1 MREIFE
7 NDNKIIYCY
16 DRDYRPMSAL
26 DRYDPNLLDDEEY
39 SEMSQGERNAAET
52 EMRKRDRAAGIIRD
66 DRDLL
71 YGNFILSL
79 IDLDDRTIY
88 VYT

>member
-1 MREIFE
+1 
-7 NDNKIIYCY
+7 
-16 DRDYRPMSAL
+16 MSAL

-39 SEMSQGERNAAET
+39 SEMSQDERVAAEA

-71 YGNFILSL
+71 YGNILFHNLL
-79 IDLDDRTIY
+79 ISKNRNNLQILN
-88 VYT
+88 

>member
-1 MREIFE
+1 
-7 NDNKIIYCY
+7 
-16 DRDYRPMSAL
+16 MSAL

-39 SEMSQGERNAAET
+39 SEMSQDERRAAEAD
-52 EMRKRDRAAGIIRD
+52 MRKRDRAAGIIRD

-79 IDLDDRTIY
+79 ID
-88 VYT
+88 V

>member
-1 MREIFE
+1 MQTRKILEDI
-7 NDNKIIYCY
+7 NKIIYFF
-16 DRDYRPMSAL
+16 DRDYRPMSGL

-39 SEMSQGERNAAET
+39 SEMSQGERLAAET

-71 YGNFILSL
+71 YGNFVSSL
-79 IDLDDRTIY
+79 TDI
-88 VYT
+88 

>member
-1 MREIFE
+1 MCKKILAC
-7 NDNKIIYCY
+7 NKNKIILSY

-26 DRYDPNLLDDEEY
+26 DRYDPNLLDDSEY
-39 SEMSQGERNAAET
+39 SEMSQDERVAAET

-71 YGNFILSL
+71 YGIFL
-79 IDLDDRTIY
+79 
-88 VYT
+88 

>member
-1 MREIFE
+1 
-7 NDNKIIYCY
+7 
-16 DRDYRPMSAL
+16 MSAL

-39 SEMSQGERNAAET
+39 SEMSQGERVAAEV

-71 YGNFILSL
+71 YGNFYHLL
-79 IDLDDRTIY
+79 ISKN
-88 VYT
+88 

>member
-1 MREIFE
+1 
-7 NDNKIIYCY
+7 
-16 DRDYRPMSAL
+16 MSAL

-39 SEMSQGERNAAET
+39 SDISQEERIAAEA

-71 YGNFILSL
+71 YGNFRKKY
-79 IDLDDRTIY
+79 IDH
-88 VYT
+88 

>member
-1 MREIFE
+1 
-7 NDNKIIYCY
+7 
-16 DRDYRPMSAL
+16 MSAL

-39 SEMSQGERNAAET
+39 SELSQGERVAAEV

-71 YGNFILSL
+71 YGNFVSSL
-79 IDLDDRTIY
+79 IDI
-88 VYT
+88 

>member
-1 MREIFE
+1 
-7 NDNKIIYCY
+7 
-16 DRDYRPMSAL
+16 MSGL

-39 SEMSQGERNAAET
+39 SEMSQGERLAAET

-71 YGNFILSL
+71 YGNFVSL
-79 IDLDDRTIY
+79 LTDIQR
-88 VYT
+88 

>member
-1 MREIFE
+1 
-7 NDNKIIYCY
+7 
-16 DRDYRPMSAL
+16 MSAL

-39 SEMSQGERNAAET
+39 SEMSQGERVAAEA

-71 YGNFILSL
+71 YGNFIL
-79 IDLDDRTIY
+79 
-88 VYT
+88 

>member
-1 MREIFE
+1 
-7 NDNKIIYCY
+7 
-16 DRDYRPMSAL
+16 MSAL

-39 SEMSQGERNAAET
+39 SNISQEERIAAEV

-71 YGNFILSL
+71 YGNFYHVFFEQKNYHMSKNIIIRIIILSIRL
-79 IDLDDRTIY
+79 N
-88 VYT
+88 

>member
-1 MREIFE
+1 
-7 NDNKIIYCY
+7 
-16 DRDYRPMSAL
+16 MSAL

-39 SEMSQGERNAAET
+39 SEMSQGERIAAEV

-71 YGNFILSL
+71 YGNFLLLFSNKK
-79 IDLDDRTIY
+79 TE
-88 VYT
+88 